1 MLDTTLPAPVAAA
14 LREPQAGTRIRV
26 DAAGIPFS
34 ALTWGE
40 RAHRPLVMLHGVTSS
55 AATWWRIGPALAAT
69 GRYVVAM
76 DLPGHGLTGAWHGH
90 HRFADNARDIAAFI
104 REAGLAGSRQ
114 DGDRGLQ
121 VIGHSYGA
129 MTAAELP
136 AMGVLP
142 ATIVL
147 VDPPAVSHAVISQML
162 ADPDERTY
170 DQLDEATAAIQ
181 AANPGWTER
190 DVLAKA
196 ESLTQLDEE
205 AARAILLENGDWDGG
220 LAALEGPALA
230 DVDVWLIRSDP
241 AEGGYIPD
249 DVVPAFEATLGAHH
263 VVTLTGAPHSPHRLQ
278 PEATTAALIR
288 ALDGSAGDPLRT
300 DR

>member
-1 MLDTTLPAPVAAA
+1 MLDTTLPASVAAA
-14 LREPQAGTRIRV
+14 LSEPQPGTRIRV
-26 DAAGIPFS
+26 DAAAIPFS

-40 RAHRPLVMLHGVTSS
+40 PSQRPLVMLHGVTSS

-69 GRYVVAM
+69 GRYVVAV
-76 DLPGHGLTGAWHGH
+76 DLPGHGLTGSWRGH

-104 REAGLAGSRQ
+104 REAGLGESQQ
-114 DGDRGLQ
+114 DGHDLQ

-136 AMGVLP
+136 GAGVRP

-147 VDPPAVSHAVISQML
+147 VDPPAVSHAVISLML

-170 DQLDEATAAIQ
+170 DRLDEATMAIR
-181 AANPGWTER
+181 ATNPDWTER

-196 ESLTQLDEE
+196 ESLTQLDEG
-205 AARAILLENGDWDGG
+205 AARAILLDNGDWDGG
-220 LAALEGPALA
+220 LAALEHPALA

-249 DVVPAFEATLGAHH
+249 DVVPAFDARLGSDH
-263 VVTLTGAPHSPHRLQ
+263 VITLTGAPHSPHRLR
-278 PEATTAALIR
+278 PEATTAALVR
-288 ALDGSAGDPLRT
+288 ALDGSAGDALGTNR
-300 DR
+300 